1 MEPMSGR
8 WVCPRCYESNEADA
22 TSCSRC
28 QLERGADPSQA
39 LAAAS
44 AVPTPTGQPWA
55 PVAQQPRPRPAWLA
69 LLTRFGWIGAL
80 IVIAGVG
87 LFLNARRDDA
97 GQISTGGT
105 LQVQDLRVGDCF
117 NLKDEAA
124 DSVEDVAAKP
134 CTESHKYELYHVAAM
149 GEGDYPA
156 DDELSG
162 FAEQE
167 CVAAFTSYVG
177 LGYDTSVLE
186 VVYFTPTS
194 DAWDS
199 GDRSVQCAAYDPS
212 NAAVVGSLQGAAR

>member
-1 MEPMSGR
+1 MSGR

-39 LAAAS
+39 AAAVS

-69 LLTRFGWIGAL
+69 LLTRFGWIGAV

-124 DSVEDVAAKP
+124 DSVEDVDAKP

-156 DDELSG
+156 NDQLSG

-167 CVAAFTSYVG
+167 CVGAFTSYVG

-186 VVYFTPTS
+186 VV
-194 DAWDS
+194 
-199 GDRSVQCAAYDPS
+199 
-212 NAAVVGSLQGAAR
+212 